1 MSNQQPLPPSSSSS
15 SSLSLE
21 PDPRPTV
28 LVADD
33 DSSCLAICAEIL
45 EKSGFVV
52 YVAHD
57 GIRALRIAAE
67 RRPDIVLTDLFLP
80 VMDGVELMRR
90 LRQGGIDTPVILMS
104 GSADGQV
111 VAFRYKAAGFL
122 AKPFIAGTAV
132 DTVRRVLAEDAAH
145 RA

>member
-1 MSNQQPLPPSSSSS
+1 MSTQEPSPPSSSS
-15 SSLSLE
+15 LS
-21 PDPRPTV
+21 PGTDGRPAV

-33 DSSCLAICAEIL
+33 DSSCLAICAEVL

-57 GIRALRIAAE
+57 GVRALRIAAE
-67 RRPDIVLTDLFLP
+67 RRPDVVLTDLYLP
-80 VMDGVELMRR
+80 VMDGGELIRR
-90 LRQGGIDTPVILMS
+90 LRHGGIDTPVILMS
-104 GSADGQV
+104 GSSDGQV
-111 VAFRYKAAGFL
+111 QAFRHQAAGFL

-132 DTVRRVLAEDAAH
+132 ETVRRVLAEDAAH

>member
-1 MSNQQPLPPSSSSS
+1 MTPESQPTAAK
-15 SSLSLE
+15 
-21 PDPRPTV
+21 PTI

-33 DSSCLAICAEIL
+33 DSSCLTICAEIL

-57 GIRALRIAAE
+57 GVRALRIAAE

-80 VMDGVELMRR
+80 VMDGGELIRR
-90 LRQGGIDTPVILMS
+90 LRDGGIHSPVILMS
-104 GSADGQV
+104 GSADGELQ
-111 VAFRYKAAGFL
+111 AFRHKAAGFL
-122 AKPFIAGTAV
+122 AKPFLARAAV
-132 DTVRRVLAEDAAH
+132 DAVERVLAADSTR

>member
-1 MSNQQPLPPSSSSS
+1 MSKQEPAPPFERSPSS
-15 SSLSLE
+15 
-21 PDPRPTV
+21 RPTV

-67 RRPDIVLTDLFLP
+67 RRPDVVLTDLYLP
-80 VMDGVELMRR
+80 VMDGGELITR
-90 LRQGGIDTPVILMS
+90 LRHGGIDTPVILMS
-104 GSADGQV
+104 GSADGPV
-111 VAFRYKAAGFL
+111 AAFRYQAAGFL
-122 AKPFIAGTAV
+122 AKPFVAGAAV
-132 DTVRRVLAEDAAH
+132 ETVRRVLAEDAAH